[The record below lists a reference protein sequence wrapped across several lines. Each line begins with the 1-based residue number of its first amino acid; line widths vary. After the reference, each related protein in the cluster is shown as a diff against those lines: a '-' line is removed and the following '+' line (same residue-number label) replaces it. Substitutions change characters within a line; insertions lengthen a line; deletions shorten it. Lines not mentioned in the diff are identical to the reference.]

1 MILSDAHPFSHF
13 ARAIRFPPARR
24 CGTHYGRM
32 TRPSA
37 VDQMPDRIAPHAAVH
52 FALRRALVCACVVVL
67 WVGASACLTT
77 RSTLAASTFAEQ
89 FDQIWSEY
97 DKVYPAFG
105 YKNVTQSDWNNLRS
119 KFRPRAVASRT
130 EDEFIS
136 VVKEMLGPL
145 RDVHAWF
152 VDPNGTVVPTYVPW
166 ALENFDQ
173 ERWVHALRNASYVA
187 HGNAWGEGM
196 IGGFA
201 YIYIG
206 TWGANSIDSLALD
219 AALLRYRDTPGMIID
234 VRTNAGGSDAA
245 AFAFASRFV
254 TQPYVVSYVRVRN
267 GAMHDDLGPEQPRTI
282 APRGTWQY
290 TKPVIV
296 LAGRGGFSANES
308 FVAAMSVLP
317 HATVIGD
324 TTGGA
329 SGNPK
334 TIPLGNGWSFT
345 VPRWIELGPDRQPI
359 EWRGVAPG
367 VAVPW
372 APGAYT
378 IDGDPLIDTAV
389 GMLGEYVGLFRVAP
403 PDKIR
408 H

>member
-1 MILSDAHPFSHF
+1 
-13 ARAIRFPPARR
+13 
-24 CGTHYGRM
+24 M
-32 TRPSA
+32 TRPSLA
-37 VDQMPDRIAPHAAVH
+37 VCRMPRRTALRFAPRAALRIAM
-52 FALRRALVCACVVVL
+52 RRAFQFAVL
-67 WVGASACLTT
+67 IGLSACMTA
-77 RSTLAASTFAEQ
+77 RSRTAPTFEAQ

-105 YKNVTQSDWNNLRS
+105 YKKVTQADWNNL
-119 KFRPRAVASRT
+119 KAQYRPRAAASRT

-136 VVKEMLGPL
+136 VVKEMLEPL
-145 RDVHAWF
+145 RDVHSWF
-152 VDPNGTVVPTYVPW
+152 VDPKGTVVPTYVPW
-166 ALENFDQ
+166 ALENFDHDRW
-173 ERWVHALRNASYVA
+173 ERALRNASYIR
-187 HGNAWGEGM
+187 HGSAWGEGT

-206 TWGANSIDSLALD
+206 TWGANQIDSLALD
-219 AALLRYRDTPGMIID
+219 AALLRYQNAPGMIID

-254 TQPYVVSYVRVRN
+254 TKPYVVSYVQVRN
-267 GAMHDDLGPEQPRTI
+267 GARHEDLGPEQARTI
-282 APRGTWQY
+282 VPRGPWQY

-308 FVAAMSVLP
+308 FVAAMRLLP

-334 TIPLGNGWSFT
+334 TISLGNGWSFT
-345 VPRWIELGPDRQPI
+345 VPRWIEFGPDRQPI
-359 EWRGVAPG
+359 EWKGIAPSVAI
-367 VAVPW
+367 PW
-372 APGAYT
+372 APGAYSAQ
-378 IDGDPLIDTAV
+378 GDPLIDTAV
-389 GMLGEYVGLFRVAP
+389 GMLGEMNGVFRAAP

>member
-1 MILSDAHPFSHF
+1 
-13 ARAIRFPPARR
+13 
-24 CGTHYGRM
+24 M
-32 TRPSA
+32 TRPSLA
-37 VDQMPDRIAPHAAVH
+37 VWQMASRIPLRASLCGAVLCA
-52 FALRRALVCACVVVL
+52 FGLGVSACVS
-67 WVGASACLTT
+67 VGP
-77 RSTLAASTFAEQ
+77 RAAPSFEAQ

-105 YKNVTQSDWNNLRS
+105 YKRVSQADWNDLKTRY
-119 KFRPRAVASRT
+119 RPRAAAART

-136 VVKEMLGPL
+136 VAKEMLEPL

-152 VDPNGTVVPTYVPW
+152 VDPKGTVVPTYVPW
-166 ALENFDQ
+166 ALENFDRD
-173 ERWVHALRNASYVA
+173 RWVRALRNASYIP
-187 HGNAWGEGM
+187 HGSAWGEGT

-206 TWGANSIDSLALD
+206 TWAANQIDSLALD
-219 AALLRYRDTPGMIID
+219 AALMRYQNAPGMIID

-254 TQPYVVSYVRVRN
+254 TKPTVVSYVQVRN
-267 GAMHDDLGPEQPRTI
+267 GALHDDLGPELARTI
-282 APRGTWQY
+282 DKRGSWQY

-308 FVAAMSVLP
+308 FVAAMGVLP
-317 HATVIGD
+317 HVTVIGD

-334 TIPLGNGWSFT
+334 TISLGNGWSFS
-345 VPRWIELGPDRQPI
+345 VPRWIEFGPDRQPI
-359 EWRGVAPG
+359 EWKGVPPS

-372 APGAYT
+372 APGTYST
-378 IDGDPLIDTAV
+378 EGDPLIDTAV
-389 GMLGEYVGLFRVAP
+389 GMLGQDIGLFRTTAP
-403 PDKIR
+403 PDKIK